1 MAADE
6 LPADRQEGMDPLQEY
21 GASAVKR
28 TWYTNNTVG
37 PGGLS
42 LRDKGRIDK
51 WNNVAPV
58 DLTRDG
64 V

>member
-1 MAADE
+1 MSFPQTGRRAWILCRSTG
-6 LPADRQEGMDPLQEY
+6 LPLS
-21 GASAVKR
+21 SAPGTPTTPWVR
-28 TWYTNNTVG
+28 
-37 PGGLS
+37 GGLS

>member
-1 MAADE
+1 
-6 LPADRQEGMDPLQEY
+6 MDPLQVC

-37 PGGLS
+37 PGGQS

-58 DLTRDG
+58 DLTRD
-64 V
+64 VV